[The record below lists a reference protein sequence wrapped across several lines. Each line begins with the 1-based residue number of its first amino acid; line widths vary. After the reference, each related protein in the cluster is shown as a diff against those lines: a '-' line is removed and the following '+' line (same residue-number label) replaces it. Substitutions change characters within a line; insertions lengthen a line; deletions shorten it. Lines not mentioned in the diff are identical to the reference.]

1 MFWLSDVQRL
11 LGGDVWPRVPLAAG
25 ATRLGGDALLLVGLV
40 LISRATRAGR
50 DVGGRLDA
58 SIIATTLAV
67 DPMLLLAAMALF
79 ASVIG
84 RLAIV
89 TNELRGSHEQIAAA
103 EARDELTGLASRT
116 KFTDHLDTVLR
127 QPAERGAY
135 DAILLVDL
143 DDFKTV
149 NGGPGHAAGDALLFE
164 LGMRL
169 QTIVRPSD
177 LIARMGGDEF
187 AILIEGEPLH
197 TAIMIAQRV
206 IRSVHEPV
214 SLGGNATVY
223 ANASISIVYAHKGT
237 DVDDVLRDA
246 DTAMYLATSRGK
258 GRWEVFEPGM
268 RAQAEE
274 RLELRTEL
282 SKALRLNQLVVH
294 HQPIVDVDSG
304 RLQGLEA
311 LMRWD
316 HPTRGRI
323 DPGRFIGIAE
333 ETEMI
338 IPIGRWVIEEA
349 CRQVQLWDPSDRG
362 LEISVNLSP
371 IQLRDPDLVAVVRT
385 ALMRTGL
392 APHRLLLELT
402 ESSRTKT
409 RRSTCSPSCVRSA
422 CASRSTTSVPASPRC
437 STCGPSRSTSRSST
451 AASSRRAWSRAPAC
465 SPG

>member
-1 MFWLSDVQRL
+1 MLLTGQVVTDLVWIAGVGAMLAVAVEGAHAVPRSRAPWLLIVAAYAMFWLSDVQRL

-143 DDFKTV
+143 DDFKAV

-169 QTIVRPSD
+169 LTIVRPSD

-197 TAIMIAQRV
+197 TAIMVAQRV

-214 SLGGNATVY
+214 SLGGDATVY

-246 DTAMYLATSRGK
+246 DIAMYLATSRGK
-258 GRWEVFEPGM
+258 GRWEVFEPGD
-268 RAQAEE
+268 
-274 RLELRTEL
+274 
-282 SKALRLNQLVVH
+282 VVK
-294 HQPIVDVDSG
+294 
-304 RLQGLEA
+304 
-311 LMRWD
+311 
-316 HPTRGRI
+316 
-323 DPGRFIGIAE
+323 F
-333 ETEMI
+333 
-338 IPIGRWVIEEA
+338 
-349 CRQVQLWDPSDRG
+349 DRG
-362 LEISVNLSP
+362 FVSASLEQSTGVLAGLIDLANDLDIDTVGERVEEGRRLAS
-371 IQLRDPDLVAVVRT
+371 LRDMRCRYAQGFMISRPLPPEQLGTLMAVEFGITIAPRPIT
-385 ALMRTGL
+385 ASG
-392 APHRLLLELT
+392 
-402 ESSRTKT
+402 
-409 RRSTCSPSCVRSA
+409 SA
-422 CASRSTTSVPASPRC
+422 LPAS
-437 STCGPSRSTSRSST
+437 SAT
-451 AASSRRAWSRAPAC
+451 AASLSR
-465 SPG
+465 